1 MSNRIRNRRGRPYAR
16 GNFRDRSASDHQ
28 RYGRS
33 RSRNNLQQE
42 NIIERI
48 LSRLNALENRSV
60 SVTRLVSSGATN
72 RRQPHRSAS
81 SSSPVASSRTAA
93 SAYRRRSRVRFAP
106 SRDRDRPGR
115 RRPTLS
121 TSSNASTTS
130 NFVRS
135 SNRDFHPLIQQSFR
149 LAQLTHHLQNWSS
162 CPKSIDANIDELIA
176 DINPPMSTRGSS
188 RSAPSPALAVP
199 SVSPPPLGTRYRDR
213 LCLIAPSSS
222 SSSASTTSVSP
233 SLLSPPR
240 PVASTSSAPFSV
252 ADQAP
257 PDDVT
262 AGPPTSTKQ
271 PPSSIGASKD
281 VNSPVRGTVKIHF
294 PPQRRRW
301 HLSTNLGAQALVVA
315 DSNGASWDNELLP
328 FGMHVDVFRGGHL
341 RDAAHLIEDAST
353 ALNDVEMLI
362 IAMGLN
368 DRTTERPDDV
378 VLDLQMISDWGSHYR
393 KRLAFV
399 EIPILPSLSTAVQE
413 TIMHINLAAKDIF
426 GADFVEIDQEAVFVQ
441 TTDPSGLHYSVDT
454 AKMILSRVT
463 DHFLP

>member
-1 MSNRIRNRRGRPYAR
+1 VPLVP
-16 GNFRDRSASDHQ
+16 SD
-28 RYGRS
+28 
-33 RSRNNLQQE
+33 
-42 NIIERI
+42 
-48 LSRLNALENRSV
+48 
-60 SVTRLVSSGATN
+60 
-72 RRQPHRSAS
+72 S
-81 SSSPVASSRTAA
+81 SSVPPPKRRVTSGTVAAA
-93 SAYRRRSRVRFAP
+93 EPSA
-106 SRDRDRPGR
+106 
-115 RRPTLS
+115 
-121 TSSNASTTS
+121 TS
-130 NFVRS
+130 
-135 SNRDFHPLIQQSFR
+135 
-149 LAQLTHHLQNWSS
+149 
-162 CPKSIDANIDELIA
+162 
-176 DINPPMSTRGSS
+176 SS